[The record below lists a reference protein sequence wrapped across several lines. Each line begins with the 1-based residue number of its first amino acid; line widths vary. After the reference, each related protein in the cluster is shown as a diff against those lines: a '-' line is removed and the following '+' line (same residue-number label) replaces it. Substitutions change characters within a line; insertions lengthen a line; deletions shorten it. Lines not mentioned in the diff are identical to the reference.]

1 MTHETNEQT
10 HPTNKTFRVSA
21 AGIQVY
27 VNSTAEVVNLVHEL
41 ATKFGK
47 LLPVQPNRPMHT
59 EGIISRSDGALVCL
73 EYRFAATPE
82 HLETQPSTVPCRYC
96 GRPVSPVGGR
106 WSANPLV
113 QKHLSGPLAYDE
125 RKIQIPTLAYQ
136 QLMRGGCVPPISE
149 KQPVKQVRPA
159 HETEA
164 KSEPVEIP
172 PPPKPALKR
181 VDEKPAGSL
190 KVTKSSA
197 PDEQA
202 KTADVPPEKQSSKEL
217 PLPVNATFNG
227 CDLGQLSSEKQI
239 KRPWAAPKVKK
250 PPAAPVVKSETQPK
264 TDLKSAVAPTTP
276 ARTHSGVRLMK
287 TPGQPISQ
295 EATRFH
301 RMRSDLGVPA
311 SAVAQE
317 ASLMLAEMQ
326 GLESG
331 EIAPEEGKEAQL
343 WAELTQA
350 MQRAARKEAAMRI
363 AGAKGGG
370 SPAQK
375 ASPRTTTTF
384 F

>member
-1 MTHETNEQT
+1 
-10 HPTNKTFRVSA
+10 
-21 AGIQVY
+21 
-27 VNSTAEVVNLVHEL
+27 
-41 ATKFGK
+41 
-47 LLPVQPNRPMHT
+47 MHT
-59 EGIISRSDGALVCL
+59 EGVISRSDGALVCL
-73 EYRFAATPE
+73 EYRFAATAE

-125 RKIQIPTLAYQ
+125 RKMQIPTLAYQ
-136 QLMRGGCVPPISE
+136 QLMRGGCVPPVSQ
-149 KQPVKQVRPA
+149 KQPVKQVQPE

-164 KSEPVEIP
+164 KNEPVEIP
-172 PPPKPALKR
+172 APAKPALNR
-181 VDEKPAGSL
+181 VDGKSAGSL
-190 KVTKSSA
+190 KVTRSSA
-197 PDEQA
+197 ADEQA
-202 KTADVPPEKQSSKEL
+202 TMAYVPQEKEKIEEPSS
-217 PLPVNATFNG
+217 PVNAKFGG
-227 CDLGQLSSEKQI
+227 CDLGRLPSEKQ
-239 KRPWAAPKVKK
+239 VKK
-250 PPAAPVVKSETQPK
+250 PPGAPVENQPK
-264 TDLKSAVAPTTP
+264 TDLKSAVAPAAP
-276 ARTHSGVRLMK
+276 VRTHSGVRLMK
-287 TPGQPISQ
+287 TPARPISQ
-295 EATRFH
+295 EAARFH

-331 EIAPEEGKEAQL
+331 ELAPEEGKEAL
-343 WAELTQA
+343 FWADLTQA

-363 AGAKGGG
+363 EGAKGGG